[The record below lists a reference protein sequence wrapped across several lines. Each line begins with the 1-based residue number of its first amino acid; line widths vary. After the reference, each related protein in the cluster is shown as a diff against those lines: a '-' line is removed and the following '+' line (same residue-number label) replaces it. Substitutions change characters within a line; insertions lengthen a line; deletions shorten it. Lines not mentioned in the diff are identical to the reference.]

1 MHDVNDVPD
10 TLPSSRT
17 LLRSTLM
24 ALAVAGA
31 VLVGFVLP
39 AEYGVDPVGIGRL
52 FGLTE
57 GGRIKLALAR
67 AAEETTAVEASDA
80 TDSTAATNAA
90 TSAAVSGQTWRDSMT
105 VTLAPGKG
113 IELKL
118 AMRKG
123 QKATYQWRATSPDVT
138 YNAHGEP
145 PNAAKGFAHSYGRGL
160 SDGEQGDLVAAFD
173 GVHGWFW
180 RNRSAG
186 PVSITLQTRG
196 EYQTLKQIK

>member
-1 MHDVNDVPD
+1 MHDVNEIPD

-17 LLRSTLM
+17 LMRSTLV

-31 VLVGFVLP
+31 VLVGLVLP

-52 FGLTE
+52 LGLTE
-57 GGRIKLALAR
+57 KGRIKIALAR
-67 AAEETTAVEASDA
+67 DAEETTAVEAVETSGA
-80 TDSTAATNAA
+80 TDSRAAPG
-90 TSAAVSGQTWRDSMT
+90 AAVSGQTWRDSMT
-105 VTLAPGKG
+105 VMLAPGKG

-123 QKATYQWRATSPDVT
+123 QTATYRWRATSPDVT

-145 PNAAKGFAHSYGRGL
+145 PKAAKGFSHSYGRGL

-180 RNRSAG
+180 RNRSAS
-186 PVSITLQTRG
+186 PASITLHTRG
-196 EYQTLKQIK
+196 EYQTLQQIK

>member
-1 MHDVNDVPD
+1 MHDVNDIPD
-10 TLPSSRT
+10 SLPSSRT
-17 LLRSTLM
+17 LLRSTMM

-31 VLVGFVLP
+31 VLVGLVLP
-39 AEYGVDPVGIGRL
+39 AEYGMDPVGIGRL
-52 FGLTE
+52 LGLTE
-57 GGRIKLALAR
+57 GGRIKMALAR
-67 AAEETTAVEASDA
+67 AAEETTAVEASGV
-80 TDSTAATNAA
+80 TDSPAA
-90 TSAAVSGQTWRDSMT
+90 TSAVVSGQTWRDSMT

-123 QKATYQWRATSPDVT
+123 QKAIYQWRATSPDVT

-145 PNAAKGFAHSYGRGL
+145 PIPTKGLSHSYGRGL
-160 SDGEQGDLVAAFD
+160 SGGEQGDLVAAFD